1 MNLADE
7 LALAIRLADAA
18 DAVSLAG
25 FNARTFTVERKAD
38 KSEVTEIDR
47 ATETAITNIL
57 LAERP
62 SHSVYGE
69 EHGIVGPSDAKF
81 QWVIDPIDG
90 TSNFVHGV
98 PVWASLI
105 ALVENAPLNL
115 LGSTGMSLALPIL
128 KRIAPVLAVVIAI
141 IWFVLSVVSA
151 PALQMRWWAY
161 VGGGAFYNSS
171 PIHVSKVDT
180 LRRASLSITANKGWD
195 ALGATPAL
203 TQLQQ
208 DVSRVRGYGDFWQH
222 MLVAQGAVDVAIDNI
237 GLAPYDIAALVP
249 IVQEAGGK
257 FSDRIGT
264 PDWRANSLIT
274 SNSLLHDA
282 ILAYL
287 PK

>member
-105 ALVENAPLNL
+105 ALVENNVP
-115 LGSTGMSLALPIL
+115 
-128 KRIAPVLAVVIAI
+128 
-141 IWFVLSVVSA
+141 VLSVVSA

-171 PIHVSKVDT
+171 PIRVSKVDT

-222 MLVAQGAVDVAIDNI
+222 MLVAQGSVDIAIDNI

-257 FSDRIGT
+257 CSDRFGAQ
-264 PDWRANSLIT
+264 DWRANSLIT
-274 SNSLLHDA
+274 TNGLLHDA
-282 ILAYL
+282 TLAYL